1 MKEKKEK
8 KKKVPGGEVEPEGIR
23 GSARLD
29 GLWPG
34 QACKLR
40 EHSTSN
46 T

>member
-1 MKEKKEK
+1 VKEKKDK
-8 KKKVPGGEVEPEGIR
+8 KKKVPSGEAEAEGTR